1 MTITIKNVTHR
12 YDQLTALDHIS
23 YTFPPEST
31 TIIIGP
37 SGCGKSTLL
46 RVILG
51 LIIPTEGTV
60 HINGIPLNP
69 TTVRKLRRLIGFVVQ
84 EGGLFPHLNARD
96 NILFLPRYLHQ
107 DPRWMKERLEFL
119 CDLTRFPTSALDR
132 YPLELSGGQRQ
143 RVSLMRALMMDPPIL
158 LLDEPLG
165 ALDPLTRHALQS
177 ELKGIFEQLRKTVIM
192 VTHDMAEA
200 AYLGTTLVLMNRG
213 QIVQVGPYEELK
225 SSPAT
230 PFVRQFL
237 EAQRQL
243 ATL

>member
-1 MTITIKNVTHR
+1 MTITLKNVTHR
-12 YDQLTALDHIS
+12 YGHRLALDGFS

-46 RVILG
+46 RIILG
-51 LIIPTEGTV
+51 LINPTMGTV
-60 HINGIPLNP
+60 HINGTLLDP
-69 TTVRKLRRLIGFVVQ
+69 TTVRELRRSIGFVVQ

-107 DPRWMKERLEFL
+107 DPRWMKERLEAL
-119 CDLTRFPTSALDR
+119 CELTRFPSSALKQ
-132 YPLELSGGQRQ
+132 YPIELSGGQRQ

-177 ELKGIFEQLRKTVIM
+177 ELKRIFQQLRKTVIM

-200 AYLGTTLVLMNRG
+200 AYLATTIVLMNRG
-213 QIVQVGPYEELK
+213 KIVQVGSYEKLK
-225 SSPAT
+225 TAPAS

-237 EAQRQL
+237 EAQRQP